1 MAAGLFISLEGPDGA
16 GKTSVLNALLERI
29 EPLLGDRLLVTREP
43 GGHNNQ
49 VAEAIREVVLS
60 PELPT
65 MDPMTEALLIAAA
78 RREHVVKTIRPA
90 LAAGKVVLSD
100 RYVDSSIAYQ
110 GGGRELG
117 SETISAINAYAIDG
131 LMPKATIYLDLDPA
145 VGLARIQNTRQDEVN
160 RLDVEALSFHE
171 RVTGAYRA
179 LVADN
184 PERFHVIDASQPL
197 DDVIEAAWLTM
208 QTILATEED

>member
-1 MAAGLFISLEGPDGA
+1 MTAGLFISLEGPDGA

-43 GGHNNQ
+43 GGNNNQ

-60 PELPT
+60 PKLPT

-78 RREHVVKTIRPA
+78 RREHVTQTIRPA
-90 LAAGKVVLSD
+90 LECGKVVLSD

-117 SETISAINAYAIDG
+117 VEAITDINAYAIG
-131 LMPKATIYLDLDPA
+131 NLMPKATIYLDLDPA
-145 VGLARIQNTRQDEVN
+145 IGLARIQNTRQDEVN

-171 RVTGAYRA
+171 RVTGAYRE
-179 LVADN
+179 LVREN
-184 PERFHVIDASQPL
+184 PERFYVIDASQPL
-197 DDVIEAAWLTM
+197 EDVIESAWETM
-208 QTILATEED
+208 QRILATEED

>member
-1 MAAGLFISLEGPDGA
+1 MTAGLFISLEGPDGA
-16 GKTSVLNALLERI
+16 GKTSVLNALLERV
-29 EPLLGDRLLVTREP
+29 EPLLGERLLVTREP
-43 GGHNNQ
+43 GGNNNQ

-78 RREHVVKTIRPA
+78 RREHVTKTIRPA
-90 LAAGKVVLSD
+90 LAAGKVVLTD

-117 SETISAINAYAIDG
+117 VQEVSDINAYAIEG

-171 RVTGAYRA
+171 RVTGAYRE
-179 LVADN
+179 LVKAN

-197 DDVIEAAWLTM
+197 ADVIESAWETL
-208 QTILATEED
+208 QRILATEED